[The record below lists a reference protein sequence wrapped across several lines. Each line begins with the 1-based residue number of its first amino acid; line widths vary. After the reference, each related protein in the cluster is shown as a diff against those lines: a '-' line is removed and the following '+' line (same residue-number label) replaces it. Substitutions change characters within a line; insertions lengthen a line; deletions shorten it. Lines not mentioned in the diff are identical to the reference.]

1 MIFQKNNFFLPSLSS
16 HTFFLL
22 PISLLLFG
30 GGLMSCGNIA
40 QLGNNT
46 IKISDRA
53 VSVTK
58 IGDIQPNPQT
68 ATKIYLQ
75 GKVTIKAPFL
85 TGGAYQLQDATGKI
99 WVVTNQT
106 LPSVGDEV
114 AIAGEVKFQSIPISG
129 QEIGEVYIQQE
140 EELERKSG
148 QPEASVQTSNN
159 Q

>member
-1 MIFQKNNFFLPSLSS
+1 
-16 HTFFLL
+16 
-22 PISLLLFG
+22 
-30 GGLMSCGNIA
+30 MSCGNIA
-40 QLGNNT
+40 QLGNNA
-46 IKISDRA
+46 IKISNRS

-58 IGDIQPNPQT
+58 IGDIQPKPQT
-68 ATKIYLQ
+68 DTKIYLE
-75 GKVTIKAPFL
+75 GKVTTIAPFL

-129 QEIGEVYIQQE
+129 QDIGEAYVQE
-140 EELERKSG
+140 QEQLDHKSG
-148 QPEASVQTSNN
+148 QREASVQTSNN

>member
-1 MIFQKNNFFLPSLSS
+1 
-16 HTFFLL
+16 
-22 PISLLLFG
+22 
-30 GGLMSCGNIA
+30 MSCGNIA

-46 IKISDRA
+46 IKISNRS

-68 ATKIYLQ
+68 DTKIYLE
-75 GKVTIKAPFL
+75 GKVTTIAPFL

-129 QEIGEVYIQQE
+129 QEIGEAYVQQE
-140 EELERKSG
+140 EELEHKSG
-148 QPEASVQTSNN
+148 QREASVQTTNN
-159 Q
+159 QQPITNNQ